1 MASTKLIFSLAKK
14 KYRTFTEKIIYK
26 NLVKSKSSS
35 TELRL
40 KFSEFKINKIVSE

>member
-1 MASTKLIFSLAKK
+1 MASTKFIFSLAK